1 MGPVR
6 EKIHMSKLVI
16 EFLLDADNPSYEDL
30 LNKLQVKDSVRS
42 TLAKL
47 LRPWWNQRFLL

>member
-1 MGPVR
+1 
-6 EKIHMSKLVI
+6 MSKLVI